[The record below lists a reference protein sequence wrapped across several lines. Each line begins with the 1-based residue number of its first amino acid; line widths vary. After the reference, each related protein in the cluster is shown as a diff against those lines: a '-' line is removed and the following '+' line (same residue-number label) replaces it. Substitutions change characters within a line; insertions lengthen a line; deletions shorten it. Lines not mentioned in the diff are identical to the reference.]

1 MNSTSLIKML
11 EGNGWQLV
19 RIKGSHHQ
27 FKHPSNPLL
36 LTVPHP
42 EKDLAIGTV
51 TSILRKAG
59 LK

>member
-1 MNSTSLIKML
+1 MNSTSLIKVL

-27 FKHPSNPLL
+27 FKHPNNPLL